1 MIWSFV
7 SNIYKRIIRWP
18 NPKSQSKSRG
28 PLNQTIMKK
37 IDYLKIAIC
46 LAISATTA
54 FAQSISSGSGGAISA
69 NTTAVNQNVGIG
81 TTNPIAAL
89 HLFTGSNV
97 GMLSPRFILER
108 NDQTNQAGLLT
119 IGLSSNGF
127 ASGLLGG
134 GSAYFKLED
143 PFGNSPNSDIGFST
157 NGNAAQFVIK
167 HNGFVGVGTELPT
180 ANFHALG
187 TARFENLPTST
198 SNTDI
203 VTSDANGNFA
213 LTNASVLFPTNT
225 NGWNVVG
232 SATTTSLEVGIGTTT
247 PSNAALHLVTGT
259 NTGMLPPNI
268 KLDRNDGTN
277 QAGVLSV
284 GISSNGFTTGQLGG
298 GSAYFKLED
307 PYGNSQNSDMGFST
321 NGNAAQLVIKHNG
334 FVGIGTE
341 TPSANFHSIG
351 TARMENLPNSSSNTT
366 VITTDASGNLALSNA
381 ASLFTN
387 AGWNL
392 NGNATASTDFI
403 GTTNTNPLNFA
414 VNNIKSMSLDNGGNV
429 SISTG
434 GISSYQKLYVE
445 TAKQNDGIM
454 VNQTGNTAATLD
466 LNASGGG
473 GKRWSLHSTGNGN
486 NQGAGHLL
494 FWDWTNNQEQMRI
507 DSNGR
512 IVMGNVTTPAGYKLY
527 VQEGILTEKIKVAI
541 ASSAAWADYV
551 FEDDYKLTPLNEVAR
566 FIEENNHL
574 PNIPSAE
581 ELEKEGIDLAQMQA
595 LQMAKIEELT
605 LYLIE
610 MKKEIE
616 ILKEVNQKLTSA
628 TINRKN

>member
-1 MIWSFV
+1 M
-7 SNIYKRIIRWP
+7 
-18 NPKSQSKSRG
+18 
-28 PLNQTIMKK
+28 
-37 IDYLKIAIC
+37 
-46 LAISATTA
+46 SATL
-54 FAQSISSGSGGAISA
+54 AQSISSGSGGSVSSNAIP
-69 NTTAVNQNVGIG
+69 TNQNVGIG

-89 HLFTGSNV
+89 HLFTGSNA

-143 PFGNSPNSDIGFST
+143 PFGNSQNSDIGFST
-157 NGNAAQFVIK
+157 NGSAAQFVIK
-167 HNGFVGVGTELPT
+167 HNGFVGVGTELPS
-180 ANFHALG
+180 ANFHSIG
-187 TARFENLPTST
+187 TARLQSLPSST
-198 SNTDI
+198 TNTAI
-203 VTSDANGNFA
+203 VTSDANGNLA
-213 LTNASVLFPTNT
+213 LTNASTLFPVNN

-232 SATTTSLEVGIGTTT
+232 SATTTALSVGIGTTSPT
-247 PSNAALHLVTGT
+247 NAALHLLTGT
-259 NTGMLPPNI
+259 NPGMLSPNI

-277 QAGVLSV
+277 QAGLLTV

-321 NGNAAQLVIKHNG
+321 NGNAAQFVIKHNG
-334 FVGIGTE
+334 FVGVGTE
-341 TPSANFHSIG
+341 TPSANFHTVG
-351 TARMENLPNSSSNTT
+351 TARMENLPSSSTNTA
-366 VITTDASGNLALSNA
+366 VITTDSSGNLSVSSV
-381 ASLFTN
+381 ASIFTN
-387 AGWNL
+387 SGWNL
-392 NGNATASTDFI
+392 NGNAATSTDFI
-403 GTTNTNPLNFA
+403 GTTNTNPLNFV

-434 GISSYQKLYVE
+434 GVSTYQKLYVE

-494 FWDWTNNQEQMRI
+494 FWDWTTNQEQMRI
-507 DSNGR
+507 DSNGS
-512 IVMGNVTTPAGYKLY
+512 IVMGNVATPAGYKLY
-527 VQEGILTEKIKVAI
+527 VQEGILTEKVKVAI

-551 FEDDYKLTPLNEVAR
+551 FEDDYKLTPLNEVAC

-574 PNIPSAE
+574 PNIPSAD
-581 ELEKEGIDLAQMQA
+581 ELQKDGIDLAQMQS

-616 ILKEVNQKLTSA
+616 TLKEANDKLTNEKN
-628 TINRKN
+628 NRKN